1 MFYSSNTPALA
12 QRLLRGVRLVRSFLF
27 LEDDYEVDWE
37 VDQDELAE
45 LPTYGFAAGR
55 EDSSNGVHLH
65 RRAPQSRLGSRRP
78 GVVAA
83 REQVCLCPM
92 GGRARAGVSRSSF
105 LPAESCAIND
115 AQPGSFM
122 DQ

>member
-1 MFYSSNTPALA
+1 MFCSSNTPALA
-12 QRLLRGVRLVRSFLF
+12 QHLLRGARLVRSFLL

-45 LPTYGFAAGR
+45 LPAYGFAPGR
-55 EDSSNGVHLH
+55 EDSTSGAHPH
-65 RRAPQSRLGSRRP
+65 RRMLQSRLKSRRP

-83 REQVCLCPM
+83 REQVCLCPV
-92 GGRARAGVSRSSF
+92 GGRARAGVSRGSF
-105 LPAESCAIND
+105 LPGRSCAID
-115 AQPGSFM
+115 EAQSGSFA